1 MATFALSNFTGSAV
15 ALNAYTPDTG
25 GAFTRNQGTNI
36 PYIGQQTS
44 PDIRNMLGPSGT
56 GSQQSHWSQNSAA
69 AAGTDYFV
77 TAVMKYYA
85 PGISGQ
91 KFGIGGRGNAAAGTG
106 YYFGWDEDAQAWR
119 LGRFGSWAGG
129 LTSLATSA
137 ATLVDGQSYSLV
149 LSMIGTAIK
158 GWVDS
163 VAVCS
168 VTDATYATGNRA
180 TIVDLGTGHQALPG
194 ASSGISGTFLDSH
207 SGVDTIAA
215 PSNSVAPVASGTG
228 TVGQTLSCTTGTWT
242 GSPAF
247 TYQWKRDGVNI
258 GGATSSTYLLVSDDG
273 GTTATCAVTGTN
285 AGGSASATSNGI
297 AVAEEE
303 EGGAPGVL
311 RLGGARRGIGL
322 VGGVRLGR

>member
-69 AAGTDYFV
+69 AATADYFV
-77 TAVMKYYA
+77 PAVMKYIA
-85 PGISGQ
+85 PGIAGQ

-119 LGRFGSWAGG
+119 LGRLGSWAGG
-129 LTSLATSA
+129 LTSLATAA
-137 ATLVDGQSYSLV
+137 ATLVDGQSYSVV

-158 GWVDS
+158 GWVDN

-168 VTDATYATGNRA
+168 VTDATFATGNRA
-180 TIVDLGTGHQALPG
+180 CVIDLGTGHQALPG
-194 ASSGISGTFLDSH
+194 ASSGISGLFMDSH

-247 TYQWKRDGVNI
+247 AYQWKRDGANI
-258 GGATSSTYLLVSDDG
+258 GGATSSTYLLDALDA
-273 GTTATCAVTGTN
+273 GTTVTCTVTGTN
-285 AGGSASATSNGI
+285 PGGTASATSNGI
-297 AVAEEE
+297 AVDEEE
-303 EGGAPGVL
+303 EPGGSTPMLVL
-311 RLGGARRGIGL
+311 GRRGNRGAIRLGLRG
-322 VGGVRLGR
+322 